1 MELHF
6 CDPGLDYSLDIITEF
21 QQSDLS
27 DWWKDSL
34 FHFYPQIDRTEYER
48 LDASSRFLYLRQ
60 KLQHIYDAAK
70 PDICGK
76 LRFYAS
82 HWLKYKPQ
90 IEDAFSDAFQVDSR
104 GLFNDLTAN
113 ITLNPICPRYL
124 ESRSFDIFYLNS
136 ERGALGMSLHEMI
149 HFFWFHIW
157 NQLFQDDFSEYET
170 PSLKWIFS
178 EMAVE
183 PIMRDKRLSTINP
196 YFEDGCVYEYFYHM
210 DIGGK
215 PVLEILYEI
224 YRQNDIK
231 GFMQKG
237 FLFCQEHEAEIRR
250 QMK

>member
-6 CDPGLDYSLDIITEF
+6 CDPGRDYSLDIITEF

-76 LRFYAS
+76 LGFYSS

-90 IEDAFSDAFQVDSR
+90 I
-104 GLFNDLTAN
+104 
-113 ITLNPICPRYL
+113 
-124 ESRSFDIFYLNS
+124 
-136 ERGALGMSLHEMI
+136 
-149 HFFWFHIW
+149 
-157 NQLFQDDFSEYET
+157 
-170 PSLKWIFS
+170 
-178 EMAVE
+178 
-183 PIMRDKRLSTINP
+183 
-196 YFEDGCVYEYFYHM
+196 EDGCVYEYFYHM

-231 GFMQKG
+231 EFMKKG

-250 QMK
+250 QMI

>member
-34 FHFYPQIDRTEYER
+34 FHFYPQIDR
-48 LDASSRFLYLRQ
+48 A
-60 KLQHIYDAAK
+60 
-70 PDICGK
+70 
-76 LRFYAS
+76 
-82 HWLKYKPQ
+82 
-90 IEDAFSDAFQVDSR
+90 
-104 GLFNDLTAN
+104 
-113 ITLNPICPRYL
+113 
-124 ESRSFDIFYLNS
+124 
-136 ERGALGMSLHEMI
+136 
-149 HFFWFHIW
+149 
-157 NQLFQDDFSEYET
+157 EYET

-183 PIMRDKRLSTINP
+183 PIMRDERLSTINP

-215 PVLEILYEI
+215 PVLEILYEM

-231 GFMQKG
+231 EFMKKG